1 MIPSAFDYEAPATV
15 AEALTLLA
23 DDTREVK
30 VLAGGQSLL
39 PVLKLRMADPEL
51 VVSLQR
57 IDELRGVRLEDQ
69 TLVIG
74 AMTRHADVAREP
86 LIGAHAPLL
95 ARAAAEIA
103 DPQVRHR
110 GTIGG
115 AVVHAD
121 PASDM
126 PATLC
131 ALEAQMQVVGPSGDR
146 TVPAAEFFEDFFTTV
161 VEEDELLTAI
171 RVPSHDRWGAGYE
184 KFTRVAQQWPIVSVA
199 AMVRMAGGSI
209 AEARVALGNMDTVPV
224 RAAGVEAALA
234 GASPTQEA
242 VAAACASAAEGTSP
256 TEDLNGDATYRRHLA
271 TVLARRAVLA
281 AVADAGA

>member
-1 MIPSAFDYEAPATV
+1 DPAPRGDRRGDAVLPLAGVARDPGGPRGQRHRRSQHRRGRPYRHRGERRAAMIPSTFDYEAPATV
-15 AEALTLLA
+15 AEALTLLS

-51 VVSLQR
+51 VVSLQK
-57 IDELRGVRLEDQ
+57 IDELRGVRIEGE

-86 LIGAHAPLL
+86 LISAHAPLL
-95 ARAAAEIA
+95 ARAATEIA

-131 ALEAQMQVVGPSGDR
+131 ALEAQLQVVGPAGQR
-146 TVPAAEFFEDFFTTV
+146 PVPAADCFEDFFTPDV
-161 VEEDELLTAI
+161 DE
-171 RVPSHDRWGAGYE
+171 AG
-184 KFTRVAQQWPIVSVA
+184 R
-199 AMVRMAGGSI
+199 
-209 AEARVALGNMDTVPV
+209 
-224 RAAGVEAALA
+224 
-234 GASPTQEA
+234 
-242 VAAACASAAEGTSP
+242 
-256 TEDLNGDATYRRHLA
+256 
-271 TVLARRAVLA
+271 LARSR
-281 AVADAGA
+281 G